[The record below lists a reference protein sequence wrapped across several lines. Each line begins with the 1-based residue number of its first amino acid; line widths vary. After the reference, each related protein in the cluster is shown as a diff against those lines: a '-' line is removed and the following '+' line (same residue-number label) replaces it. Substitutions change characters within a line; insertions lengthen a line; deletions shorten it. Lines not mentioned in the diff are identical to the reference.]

1 MTESRYDAAGVN
13 KGLEQLPGWTFRDG
27 AIRRSYQTD
36 GWSVT
41 MLVVNAI
48 AWVCEAANHHPE
60 LGVSWAKVEVAL
72 NTHSAKGITD
82 KDFETAALIEG
93 AVRWTP
99 GEKSALRSRPEPLVR

>member
-1 MTESRYDAAGVN
+1 MTETPYDAPGVN
-13 KGLEQLPGWTFRDG
+13 QRLESLPGWTFRDG
-27 AIRRSYQTD
+27 AIRRTYQTD
-36 GWSVT
+36 GWPVT

-48 AWVCEAANHHPE
+48 AWVCETADHHPD
-60 LGVSWAKVEVAL
+60 LAVSWARVEVAL

-99 GEKSALRSRPEPLVR
+99 GKQSALRRRPDPLVR